1 MKHLHIVCRYRSK
14 SMERMV
20 APLLADNSLP
30 KFYRVTVS
38 EEPDPQADINYHV
51 PWHSLVNLEMGTSKH
66 VMLYTHVNPTD
77 KTALA
82 DACQRADKII
92 CMSFTGRS
100 ELVSMG
106 IDPAKLWVVYPGSN
120 DFHFRRRIIGV
131 VGFEQPN
138 GRKRSHI
145 LLDLAWLM
153 SDKDKQVM
161 QIVLIGA
168 DWQPLADKLNN
179 TGLATIVKE
188 MIDDDQLNAIYGEM
202 DCLLVT
208 GYAEGGPLPFLE
220 AWSSGVKVFS
230 PAVGFA
236 GDFLDA
242 ASTYISVEDLISK
255 LHGWIHEPLTN
266 AYLAHSLDWT
276 QYAAE
281 TALIIGS
288 LFGDSAEI
296 TDGCDRYA
304 QLLPIIAACHAKT
317 IVEIGTWNGGRA
329 VQMIQ
334 AAAAQWPIETIR
346 YIGFD
351 LFEQQTGADY
361 RVEGSKQGWPIDIVS
376 KRLAA
381 TRAKIDLRSGYTSQ
395 TLSSQ
400 DGTLKA
406 DFYFIDGGHSQATI
420 EHDWNNVS
428 NLMGQS
434 SVVVFDDFY
443 YGEHPDGLG
452 CNQVINRLDD
462 RWDVEYMPVVTATN
476 GLKIGMV
483 KVKYADL
490 RLYGRDPFAGS
501 AACYDIESRDCL
513 PGVRIDD
520 APQTASDSGQLGWIA
535 PTLIPHAQP
544 SRAGHD

>member
-1 MKHLHIVCRYRSK
+1 
-14 SMERMV
+14 MERMV
-20 APLLADNSLP
+20 APLLAENSLP

-38 EEPDPQADINYHV
+38 EEPDPHADINYHV
-51 PWHSLVNLEMGTSKH
+51 PWHSLVTLETGTSKH

-77 KTALA
+77 KTALV
-82 DACQRADKII
+82 DACQRADRII
-92 CMSFTGRS
+92 CMSFTGRA
-100 ELVSMG
+100 ELVRAG
-106 IDPAKLWVVYPGSN
+106 VDAGKIWVIYPGSN

-153 SDKDKQVM
+153 PDKDKQVT
-161 QIVLIGA
+161 QIVLIGSG
-168 DWQPLADKLNN
+168 WKPLAEQLNN
-179 TGLATIVKE
+179 AGLATISKE
-188 MIDDDQLNAIYGEM
+188 MLEDEQLDAIYGEM

-230 PAVGFA
+230 PAIGLA

-242 ASTYISVEDLISK
+242 QSTYTTVEDLIGK
-255 LHGWIHEPLTN
+255 LHDWLSKPLSN
-266 AYLAHSLDWT
+266 AYLAHALDWT

-281 TALIIGS
+281 TALVMGS
-288 LFGDSAEI
+288 LLGDSAEI

-304 QLLPIIAACHAKT
+304 QLLPIIEDSHART

-334 AAAAQWPIETIR
+334 AAAAHWPIESVK

-361 RVEGSKQGWPIDIVS
+361 RAEGSKQGWPIEVVS
-376 KRLAA
+376 RRLAA
-381 TRAKIDLRSGYTSQ
+381 THARIDLRAGYTSE
-395 TLSSQ
+395 TLSAQ
-400 DGTLKA
+400 DDTLKS
-406 DFYFIDGGHSQATI
+406 DFYYIDGGHSQATI
-420 EHDWNNVS
+420 AHDWACVS
-428 NLMGQS
+428 NLMGKA

-443 YGEHPDGLG
+443 YGDHPKELG
-452 CNQVINRLDD
+452 CNQVVNHLDD
-462 RWDVEYMPVVTATN
+462 RWDVEYLPVVTETN

-483 KVKYADL
+483 KVKYANIRVHRQNPYTGTRSQHAGEPGDSL
-490 RLYGRDPFAGS
+490 PAVRD
-501 AACYDIESRDCL
+501 E
-513 PGVRIDD
+513 D
-520 APQTASDSGQLGWIA
+520 APQTAGNTGQLGRAAASRIA
-535 PTLIPHAQP
+535 HAQP